1 MTVLDVTGQT
11 NVSITK
17 KLQGYADQVSMMEDR
32 YGLIVDGS
40 SLSLI
45 MPVTEN
51 KELLFRV
58 AEKCSAVVC
67 CRMSPLQKSEIV
79 KMMKTSD
86 RKPITAAV
94 GDGGNDVAM
103 IQAGEHFLYIFLPT
117 KHFYLFFIF
126 KILTPGLRRLT
137 LVWASWARRAELP

>member
-11 NVSITK
+11 NLGITK
-17 KLQGYADQVSMMEDR
+17 KLQGYADQVLSADPLSVRTLTSYNAQVTLMEDR

-40 SLSLI
+40 SLTLI
-45 MPVTEN
+45 MPVSEN
-51 KELLFRV
+51 KELLFQI

-79 KMMKTSD
+79 KMMKTSS

-103 IQAGEHFLYIFLPT
+103 IQAGVNIW
-117 KHFYLFFIF
+117 
-126 KILTPGLRRLT
+126 LT
-137 LVWASWARRAELP
+137 